1 MKKGKKYLPLILA
14 ASLCFSLPFASSVTW
29 RAAAEESYEEET
41 AGDGHQDA
49 YYDEIQSNSI
59 EGWPQGPQVEA
70 DAAIV
75 IDNQTGAVLYSKNAD
90 KKEYPASITKIMT
103 VLLALEKG
111 NLSDTVTFSENAVYS
126 IEFGSSHLGLTE
138 GEELTM
144 EQCLYGIMMASANE
158 ISNAVAEH
166 IAGDIDTFVQM
177 MNDKAAELGCTGTHF
192 VNVHG
197 LHDENH
203 YVTAHDM
210 ALITREALKNEKFR
224 EIIGTV
230 EYHYDETNLVDEKRY
245 FMNHHKML
253 WEDGMVYEGCL
264 GGKTGYTDEAWNT
277 LVTAASRNGM
287 ELICVV
293 LRVPGLYESYYETKD
308 LLDYGYQNFKEASIS
323 SEGFSGENL
332 EITGI
337 EDQQERNQIQNAD
350 FSRAPFALARETV
363 VTIPQSVDPASLSRT
378 MNFTDSTLT
387 YAYNGQPLGTSSF
400 MYTGQW
406 EPETEAQPVTETTA
420 ESETETEAGKQG
432 IIENIKKFGNSIA
445 NGGNFLYNKIDEFIK
460 GNTIAAAVIGAVL
473 LFIFIP
479 LLLVAVNRNRKY
491 KKMMELRERE
501 MKLRCKLEEEIEKKS
516 AAQVEAELRA
526 EALQNQLEEEKKK
539 RQRHEEEVKEIESA
553 AGFYLDDETSD
564 AENGTR
570 HQESSLPGEPEDEY
584 IEVPLEEAE
593 KDGRLF

>member
-1 MKKGKKYLPLILA
+1 MVKGKRYLPLFLA
-14 ASLCFSLPFASSVTW
+14 AAISFSLPFASSVTW
-29 RAAAEESYEEET
+29 RAAAEDSYEEEA
-41 AGDGHQDA
+41 AGDEHQDA
-49 YYDEIQSNSI
+49 YYDEIQSNTI

-70 DAAIV
+70 GAAIV

-90 KKEYPASITKIMT
+90 QKEYPASITKIMT

-138 GEELTM
+138 GEQLTM

-210 ALITREALKNEKFR
+210 ALITREALKHEKFR

-253 WEDGMVYEGCL
+253 WEDGMVYDGCL

-277 LVTAASRNGM
+277 LVTVASRDGM
-287 ELICVV
+287 ELVCVV
-293 LRVPGLYESYYETKD
+293 LRVPGLYKSYEETKL
-308 LLDYGYQNFKEASIS
+308 LLDYGYQDFKETVIS
-323 SEGFSGENL
+323 GEGFTGEGL

-337 EDQQERNQIQNAD
+337 DDEQERNRIQHAD
-350 FSRAPFALARETV
+350 FSKAPFALAKETL
-363 VTIPQSVDPASLSRT
+363 VTIPQSADPASLART

-387 YAYNGQPLGTSSF
+387 YSYSGQPMGASSF

-406 EPETEAQPVTETTA
+406 EPETEAQPVTETVT
-420 ESETETEAGKQG
+420 ETETETETPEKSML
-432 IIENIKKFGNSIA
+432 ENVKKFGNSIA

-460 GNTIAAAVIGAVL
+460 GNTIAAAVAGAVL
-473 LFIFIP
+473 LFIFVP

-501 MKLRCKLEEEIEKKS
+501 MKLRRQLEAEIEKKS
-516 AAQVEAELRA
+516 AAQIEAELRA
-526 EALQNQLEEEKKK
+526 EALRNQLEEEKKK
-539 RQRHEEEVKEIESA
+539 RRIHEEEVREIENA
-553 AGFYLDDETSD
+553 AGFYLDEETPE
-564 AENGTR
+564 AEHGTQ
-570 HQESSLPGEPEDEY
+570 HQESVMSGEPEDESM
-584 IEVPLEEAE
+584 EVPSEEAE
-593 KDGRLF
+593 KDGRLN